1 MKEYNE
7 IIDSVIKELLPEVIE
22 KYLPN
27 IKYTNYLEKINFL
40 LEKMRMLNIFLF
52 LTSGYPVRKQST

>member
-40 LEKMRMLNIFLF
+40 LEKIIM
-52 LTSGYPVRKQST
+52 K